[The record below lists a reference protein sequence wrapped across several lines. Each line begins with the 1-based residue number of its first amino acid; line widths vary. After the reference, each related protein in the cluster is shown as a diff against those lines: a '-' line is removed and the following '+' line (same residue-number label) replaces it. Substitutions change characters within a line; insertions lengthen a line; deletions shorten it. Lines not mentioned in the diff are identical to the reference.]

1 MKILSD
7 GGLSRDLCHASMAN
21 NEDKQMLANA
31 RRAYARQLK
40 DQFLSSAARFFLRDQ
55 DPQGIAILESR
66 LVSELDFAL
75 RFSAQ
80 AWARPTPL
88 HFIGLQQLNAAPL
101 RGSGIGDDVV
111 DFFPSSSQQARARG
125 EKQQVVVVLR
135 PAVGTVRKIG
145 GPGKIWVKAQ
155 SIASPVSMAPSLIDI
170 DNDETYSETS
180 MGSPAMSSLNTPS
193 LGTSSQQA
201 STTPRSAGSNVM
213 LPNRG
218 LSLRERQ

>member
-1 MKILSD
+1 MMKILSD

-31 RRAYARQLK
+31 RREYARQLK

-55 DPQGIAILESR
+55 DPQGITILESR
-66 LVSELDFAL
+66 LVSEFDFAL

-88 HFIGLQQLNAAPL
+88 SFIGLKQLNAAPL
-101 RGSGIGDDVV
+101 RGSGVGDDVV

-125 EKQQVVVVLR
+125 ERQQVVVVLR
-135 PAVGTVRKIG
+135 PAVGTLRKIG

-155 SIASPVSMAPSLIDI
+155 SIASPVSMSPSLIDI
-170 DNDETYSETS
+170 DNEEAYSETS
-180 MGSPAMSSLNTPS
+180 IGTPS
-193 LGTSSQQA
+193 LSSLGTPSLTSSQQT
-201 STTPRSAGSNVM
+201 STTPRSAESSVM
-213 LPNRG
+213 IPNRG
-218 LSLRERQ
+218 LSLRGRY